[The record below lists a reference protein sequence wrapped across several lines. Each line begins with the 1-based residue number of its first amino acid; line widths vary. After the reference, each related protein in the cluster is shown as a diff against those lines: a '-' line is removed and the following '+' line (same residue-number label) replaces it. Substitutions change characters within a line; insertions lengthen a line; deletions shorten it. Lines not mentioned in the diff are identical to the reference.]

1 MLIYSRM
8 VFSGAACFTGMAV
21 MTAILCVSSVLAG
34 DAAENAVNHAFFT
47 EELKCI
53 VEIKENAQMVPPS
66 LRVYPGDGKMAY
78 VYTEGGGF
86 IACMNDVCG
95 PNVDAVA
102 KGTPFA
108 SPDRNHWAGIALQ
121 DGKSR
126 VILNGHLG
134 RRYDRVAALR
144 FSPDSMKVAYIAQEG
159 DAFFVCVNQD
169 RHQSFSLIDPQQGIV
184 FSNDSR
190 HMAYAARVDRN
201 AWCVVRNGNPGPV
214 WEEIKHLT
222 FSPDGSRMVY
232 AARQKNQWHLVEG
245 DKRGPGHSVILQLAF
260 SPDSKSLAYIAR
272 SKDGAFMVLND
283 KPQGVYES
291 VPGLPLFSP
300 TGGRLAYSVGE
311 KTGAGVIRM
320 RMVVDGKAG
329 KPYDFIGVYLFSA
342 DGKQFAYVAHK
353 GDQKMVV
360 HAGAEHDL
368 YDEVGI
374 PVFDPAGLQLAYKVQ
389 KGSKWH
395 IIHNGNIGPAFDTIT
410 TPGFSP
416 RGGRMAY
423 LAAEDGLFVVVVDG
437 KVIGKYPWATE
448 PEFSPDGGH
457 YAYVASRGDESGLL
471 ESFLVIDGREGSERF
486 LSLLKQSSLVFT
498 GYRTVSGIA
507 LKDDG
512 REFWWIRATIGSEGK
527 TDG

>member
-1 MLIYSRM
+1 MYSKM
-8 VFSGAACFTGMAV
+8 VFSGAACFLGMAA
-21 MTAILCVSSVLAG
+21 MTAILCVSSVLAE
-34 DAAENAVNHAFFT
+34 DAADIAANNAYFT

-53 VEIKENAQMVPPS
+53 VNIKENAQIIPPS
-66 LRVYPGDGKMAY
+66 LRAYPGDGKMAY
-78 VYTEGGGF
+78 VYTEEGGF
-86 IACMNDVCG
+86 IACMNDGCG

-121 DGKSR
+121 EGKSR
-126 VILNGHLG
+126 VMLNGHLG
-134 RRYDRVAALR
+134 RRYERVAALR

-169 RHQSFSLIDPQQGIV
+169 RHPSFYLIDPQQGIV
-184 FSNDSR
+184 FSNDSMN
-190 HMAYAARVDRN
+190 MAYVALTDKN
-201 AWCVVRNGNPGPV
+201 AWCVVKNGKSGPV

-222 FSPDGSRMVY
+222 FSPDGSRMAY
-232 AARQKNQWHLVEG
+232 AGREKNQWHLVEG
-245 DKRGPGHSVILQLAF
+245 DKRGPGHSLILHVAF

-283 KPQGVYES
+283 KPQGVYDS
-291 VPGLPLFSP
+291 VPGVPLFSP
-300 TGGRLAYSVGE
+300 TGERFAYSVVE
-311 KTGAGVIRM
+311 KTLTDSRRM
-320 RMVVDGKAG
+320 RIVLDGKLG

-389 KGSKWH
+389 KDSKWH
-395 IIHNGNIGPAFDTIT
+395 IIHNGTIGPAFDTVT
-410 TPGFSP
+410 TPGFSL

-423 LAAEDGLFVVVVDG
+423 LAAEAGLFVVVVDG
-437 KVIGKYPWATE
+437 KVVGRYPWATE
-448 PEFSPDGGH
+448 PEFSPDGRH

-471 ESFLVIDGREGSERF
+471 ESFLVIDGREGTERF
-486 LSLLKQSSLVFT
+486 LSLLKQTSLVFT
-498 GYRTVSGIA
+498 GNRTVSGIA
-507 LKDDG
+507 LKDDE
-512 REFWWIRATIGSEGK
+512 REFWWIRATIGSEEQI
-527 TDG
+527 DG